1 MDRRACVAGVVL
13 IATMSLTACGSGA
26 QERIV
31 AQAGNIPITAA
42 TLAHWIGD
50 EEGDSR
56 GESPREQTLSFLIA
70 SDWLIEE
77 AAEEHAAVSGQEI
90 EQRLKARIASYANGE
105 KEFHEALKVKGQ
117 TVADVIL
124 DIKWE
129 LASAK
134 IHQMLMR
141 REHEI
146 TEAQAA
152 AYYSE
157 NKPSFVAAEERQ
169 VVITSTESEVATE
182 RIRREVE
189 LGRNLVT
196 IPLRKKLIYTRHPPR
211 NALERAIYS
220 AAREVLTG
228 PVRVGPN
235 YFVFEVRHIV
245 PARQRSFAQ
254 VRTSIEAKLTAEQRQ
269 RNLIEFVKSW
279 EKRWVPRTSCSPAF
293 IVRQC
298 KQYPSG
304 PALPEIPASLE

>member
-220 AAREVLTG
+220 AARGSHGTG
-228 PVRVGPN
+228 KGGPELFRVRSETHRPGP
-235 YFVFEVRHIV
+235 
-245 PARQRSFAQ
+245 
-254 VRTSIEAKLTAEQRQ
+254 
-269 RNLIEFVKSW
+269 
-279 EKRWVPRTSCSPAF
+279 
-293 IVRQC
+293 
-298 KQYPSG
+298 
-304 PALPEIPASLE
+304 PEIFRSGANLHRSETDGRTAAAKPHRIRQELGKEMGP